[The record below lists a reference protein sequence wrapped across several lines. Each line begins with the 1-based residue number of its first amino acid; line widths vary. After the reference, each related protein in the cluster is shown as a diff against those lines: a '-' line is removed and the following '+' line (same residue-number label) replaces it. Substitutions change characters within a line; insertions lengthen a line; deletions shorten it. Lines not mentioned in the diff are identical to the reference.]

1 MSNDELLAT
10 IFVCDI
16 LLLII
21 LSIFCRNNKQNNNIV
36 YVV

>member
-10 IFVCDI
+10 IFVCVI

-21 LSIFCRNNKQNNNIV
+21 LSTFCRNNKQNNIV